1 MQRRFGASSPPFLD
15 YLKDILRRYPDGG
28 QILKELIQ
36 NADDACAT
44 EVAFLYDERTFEAKT
59 LWNEDLK
66 KFQGPALYAYNN
78 AVFSSEDWGGIQST
92 GRSIKRK
99 DPNKVGRFGIGFNS
113 VYHIT
118 DLPSIF
124 SGKHLGMLDPQ
135 EKLFGEREGGY
146 MWSLDDAEDRDQLM
160 NFHDQFLP
168 FRSLLGEVSIVTW
181 EEAITAKQDFPGT
194 LFRFPL
200 RNEPSA
206 VSDKLYDTDKIV
218 KLFDSFSV
226 DADMSLLFLRN
237 VSSISLKHIDSQGNV
252 SLLLRVTA
260 THPIVDLTSSKLLS
274 SENDSH
280 FLSKTE
286 GATCLKVVSVHCSSK
301 GEESHRWLVTS
312 SCIKKGQVPELDVFA
327 EKLSFYPQVGL
338 AFPLDQEETLV
349 DGRLSC
355 FLPLPNNEP
364 NRTGFPV
371 HVNACFGLTDN
382 RRNIKWLEEDQRH
395 DEAAKWNE
403 LLVQEF
409 LPLAYLQIILDAISL
424 SRNSVLPAST
434 PYQLWPDLHQM
445 KHKER
450 WQTIATKMFEQLL
463 KLEVLF
469 LADETKCVKPA
480 DAIFLP
486 PDIEGPRLRE
496 TIKDFLITEG
506 EFLAEVPPHVFNA
519 IQATFESPESLQ
531 VVTPGFVRKVL
542 HQSSL
547 TNLTKDDKLFLLEYV
562 ISDGRYHELKGLQLL
577 PLSDGSFTFF
587 EEDALA
593 LIENEK
599 FPRVLLPG
607 LDHVFVQRDLSTNL
621 LHHLKK
627 LADNAKE
634 GLEDLDEDDEEYYI
648 IHEEIPRVTAE
659 WLRVPFLST
668 RILNPEF
675 IGIEQCGQTE
685 PITLRIKNILKEY
698 DEECDLFKELIQNAE
713 DARATTCSF
722 MMDCRPNKDSF
733 NSLIDPGMSSCHG
746 PCLWSFNNE
755 VFTDEDFKNIT
766 KVGAASKEN
775 KVEKIGKFGLGFNAV
790 YRVTDIPTILSGKNL
805 LIFDPNVT
813 HLKKHIL
820 SSSNPGIKLDLCKE
834 RLLRRFP
841 GQFKPYHGIYG
852 CNLEMDSQQKFYFQG
867 TLIKLPFRT
876 LPEAQESKI
885 SSTVYDQHHVL
896 NLMNRFIKSSPI
908 ILLFLK
914 NLSNVSFKNLPENA
928 SSPPHNEHL
937 ESVLTITRKV
947 VNSIP
952 IPDHIPIKQMQESSQ
967 ERLTKINAKCRELID
982 CNAVNIIEVAKGMK
996 GNEPSA
1002 KYWLVYSCFGM
1013 KNALK
1018 MACVKENWQTFSLPV
1033 GSVAI
1038 PLEKDQ
1044 ASGHWVPDKHTFVG
1058 QVFCFLPLSILS
1070 GLPVHVNG
1078 SFSVTS
1084 NRKSLWDTGV
1094 KNEWNQAL
1102 IGDAV
1107 TSAYIAALVVLKEM
1121 SQEEKLKNYDYHTFW
1136 PNTRE
1141 ANRFFHSLVAAFYST
1156 VVNGLFGFPV
1166 ELFSDGKDW
1175 CSLENA
1181 RFLDPQ
1187 IERNKQVGQIAVKV
1201 FSDKLKK
1208 PCLAIPLPQWVRESL
1223 ESTGWDSVI
1232 REKTFGWHDFYREIV
1247 FVNLLSMD
1255 SKYRNT
1261 LILFA
1266 IDMND
1271 PEVDALLKKH
1281 PCIPTLGGKQ
1291 LQFIE
1296 KLVKPGGKVAC
1307 LFEKTEG
1314 RLLEGTAQDFCSP
1327 QHISR
1332 LLALGMLDSC
1342 LPWNDLIERAK
1353 IIENTW
1359 KQDKDKAYKQVRCI
1373 LDLAKDFLN
1382 DTSSGFFTGW
1392 PSLGNIAFIPSLL
1405 PYRDVHGKVVEPV
1418 TLKKPNEVYNYES
1431 MMLVNMTQ
1439 HIIDQEKLYPKYFY
1453 PPGNVLNNLGVLHRP
1468 SCKTVIHQLKTTQ
1481 QFSDV
1486 LDGSLLSEIASVCYK
1501 YLDSLLK
1508 KGTNSKHF
1516 SVEPSKFPFIL
1527 IGQDFV
1533 NVNAVAKQI
1542 SIDASPYLHEL
1553 PKPYATLKNLWKC
1566 VGVKSAFTSQDYLS
1580 VLRKLAAKYNGCSLS
1595 ASDLAVCLRIVSTGL
1610 NEIQDSPFEDY
1621 LLPDQNGVLYPSTQ
1635 LFYND
1640 TPWLPVAE
1648 GITLCHDHISRSTAV
1663 CLRIQTTKHHTL
1675 QNQLVSTFPFYPMAF
1690 GQREKLTVRLKNIIA
1705 AYPSKKDILK
1715 ELLQN
1720 ADDAEATEIHFVWDP
1735 RNHNT
1740 LKTFGEKWNPLQGPA
1755 LCVYNNKIFTETD
1768 LEGIQ
1773 HLGEGGKSDILGKT
1787 GKYGL
1792 GFNSV
1797 YHLTDCPSILT
1808 GDKWLCIFDPH
1819 LTYLEKADN
1828 SPGGMFSM
1836 ERVPF
1841 LSTRI
1846 LNPEFIGIEQCGQ
1859 TEPITLRIKN
1869 ILKEYDEECDLFKE
1883 LIQNAEDARATTC
1896 SFMMDCRPNKD
1907 SFNSLIDPGMSSC
1920 HGPCLWS
1927 FNNEVFTDED
1937 FKNITK
1943 VGAASKEN
1951 KVEKIGKFGLGFNAV
1966 YRVTD
1971 IPTILSG
1978 KNLLIFDPNVTHL
1991 KKHILS
1997 SSNPGI
2003 KLDLCKERLLR
2014 RFPGQFKP
2022 YHGIYGCNLEMD
2034 SQQKF
2039 YFQGTLIKLPFRT
2052 LPEAQESKIS
2062 STVYDQNHVLNL
2074 MNRFIKS
2081 SPIILL
2087 FLKNLSN
2094 VSFKNLPENA
2104 SSPPHNEH
2112 LESVLTITRKVVNSI
2127 PIPDHIPIKQMQES
2141 SQERL
2146 TKINAKCREL
2156 IDCNAVNI
2164 IEVAKGMK
2172 GNEPSAKYW
2181 LVYSCFGM
2189 KNALKMAC
2197 VKENWQT
2204 FSLPVGSVAIP
2215 LEKDQASGHWVP
2227 DKHTF
2232 VGQVF
2237 CFLPLSILSGLPV
2250 HVNGSFSV
2258 TSNRKSLWDT
2268 GVKNEWNQAL
2278 IGDAVTSAYIA
2289 ALVVLKEM
2297 SQEEK
2302 LKNYDYHTF
2311 WPNTREANRFF
2322 HSLVAAFYSTVVNGL
2337 FGFPVE
2343 LFSDGKDWC
2352 SLENARFLD
2361 PQIERNKQVGQIA
2374 VKVFSDKLKK
2384 PCLAI
2389 PLPQWVRES
2398 LESTGWD
2405 GVIREKTFGWHDFYR
2420 EIVFVNLRSMD
2431 SKYRNTLI
2439 LFAIDMNDPEVDALL
2454 KKHPCIP
2461 TLGGKQLQFI
2471 GKLVK
2476 PGGKVACLFEKTE
2489 GRLLEGTAQD
2499 FCSPQHIS
2507 RLLALGMLDS
2517 CLPWND
2523 LIERAKIIE
2532 NTWKQDKDK
2541 AYKQVCCILDL
2552 AKDFLNDTPG
2562 RFFIGWP
2569 SLGNIAFI
2577 PSLLPY
2583 RDVHGKVVEPVTLK
2597 KPNEVYNY
2605 ESMML
2610 VNMTQHI
2617 IDQEKLYPKYF
2628 YPPGNV
2634 LNNLGVLH
2642 RPSCKTVI
2650 HQLKTTQQFSDVLD
2664 GSLLSEIASVCYKYL
2679 DSLLK
2684 KGTNSKHFSVEPSKF
2699 PFILIGQDFV
2709 NVNAVAKQISIDA
2722 SPYLHELPK
2731 PYATL
2736 KNLWKCVGV
2745 KSVFTSQ
2752 DYLSVLRKLAAK
2764 YNGCSLSAS
2773 DLAVC
2778 LRIVS
2783 TGLNEIQDSPFED
2796 YLLPDQNGVLYPST
2810 QLFYNDTPWLP
2821 VAEGITLCHDHISR
2835 STAVCLRIQTTK
2847 HHTLQNQLVSTFPFY
2862 PMAFGQRE
2870 KLTVRLKNIIAAY
2883 PSKKDILKEL
2893 LQNADD
2899 AEATEI
2905 HFVWDP
2911 RNHNTLKTFGEKWN
2925 PLQGPALCVY
2935 NNKIFTETDLE
2946 GIQHLGE
2953 GGKSDILGKTGKYG
2967 LGFNSV
2973 YHLTDCPSILTGDKW
2988 LCIFD
2993 PHLTYLEKADNSPGG
3008 MFSMERDFKAAF
3020 EDIYTTFM
3028 PSAFDLNQGTMFRLP
3043 VRTEEMASTS
3053 EISQKA
3059 VTSSDIQ
3066 QLLDA
3071 LKEDPEGLILFLR
3084 HVKKIEFHLFDS
3096 STNELKKLFTTE
3108 IKLAEESSG
3117 KKTSFQNHVKNSLVS
3132 GRSMAAIEPCQ
3143 VIYEMEI
3150 STPIRKPTRWIIAEQ
3165 FGTSLKTTGYDS
3177 KVPQGAVAACV
3188 SALVQ
3193 NSKAFCSL
3201 PLPVETGLPVQVNGN
3216 FEVDPSRRG
3225 LWKEDGT
3232 SLKTAWNEFLKLNVI
3247 APLYADLL
3255 DYIRIN
3261 HLKEQ
3266 ALSLNS
3272 MILNL
3277 ENSYL
3282 RFFPHITELQVAQEW
3297 HGMIN
3302 ELYKSLNKRGL
3313 CVIPVFH
3320 TSQHCPTQTMA
3331 QCTVSWSSISKKE
3344 QMNAPHLA
3352 SQRQEGLLL
3361 ILEGIGMNLVP
3372 TSESMIKIFD
3382 SFRRA
3387 EVKVYTLIPQTVRNY
3402 LKSKPLNDPSQ
3413 SINGLPL
3420 PLNQTLIKSKFRC
3433 KMLLDYC
3440 LSDIEK
3446 NNSSC
3451 LNGLP
3456 LLLTQDKVLRVFE
3469 TSSSKYLTKFMDL
3482 FEGSEELFAD
3492 YSTYLRYFPVLC
3504 NAMFLKELTI
3514 SDSAEYLKSKLE
3526 DLLQNTIVDP
3536 QSSLHIPSEILSTWL
3551 KRLWEYFEDQVASCD
3566 KKSKKESSQL
3576 DEIKVLF
3583 SDSPVVPI
3591 ICPNSNNQHL
3601 LATVK
3606 SLHTIVCQTSHEVA
3620 AVLYKLGFATLD
3632 VLSFPLQLFRC
3643 HLMPELLSI
3652 DNADA
3657 VLEQLCKREKQ
3668 QFDQLDDCD
3677 FRSLQLYLHSGIK
3690 SCANTKTYLMK
3701 FKSLPLFETV
3711 QEGRQRIDR
3720 HSRVYI
3726 LKIEQLLKFPSLYH
3740 ICDGTAFL
3748 KYNSTNVF
3756 LAETME
3762 ITVINDLE
3770 FYVRF
3775 VLPALNR
3782 LSEKQ
3787 TLDAVCM
3794 CVEIQEGYSDYI
3806 QFKDEI
3812 ISCLR
3817 NAKFIKDAR
3826 GSLQPASYF
3835 CDEEV
3840 HLYQL
3845 MISKERFIPRGF
3857 WENISCKSQKFK
3869 DLLKD
3874 IGLKHR
3880 VSDEEFVEF
3889 AYQIEKDAKG
3899 RAPLEQL
3906 MVKSDALLERLL
3918 SKSLKQLKKCF
3929 LNIISTIKFV
3939 YPQKID
3945 KMLCSYHQPFAE
3957 GRNFIAM
3964 RGSLIKQNQTHETL
3978 IWTAMPMLPLE
3989 NSNTQ
3994 QLQVLQAAGALCLPP
4009 AESVTA
4015 NLKNICQIP
4024 CKTKEVLLTR
4034 AKVFHCSYGY
4044 LQELPFDG
4052 QSLVDL
4058 PVILVEGDAALVKP
4072 SRTVQ
4077 FVKDDSEF
4085 RPYLYKLPSKLAL
4098 YVEFFRKLGVAEEP
4112 SAWHY
4117 SSLLKDIYQDSADM
4131 QTLHA
4136 NQMKA
4141 VKRAVQHLF
4150 LLLKENSE
4158 ERKPEKL
4165 EPLYLLAMDG
4175 RLYESSSLYFN
4186 DVALHANRCTVPLK
4200 EKLTLLENLSECH
4213 LGIDPYVHQELLQ
4226 VLPVEVRPKMLS
4238 QVTKE
4243 DLMESTLSI
4252 CEYGDNCRFRGHFHR
4267 LLASSYFQNGLV
4279 CILRGQCS
4287 GKMSE
4292 NDTITVCK
4300 NTFAKIQILCC
4311 ERLETV
4317 LFLNSEPLTDTAA
4330 QKQVYVNRNSD
4341 GCVFYLE
4348 HKEDMDIKVMAHINM
4363 CLTKEINA
4371 LLNNGLSQNSLLIF
4385 SQLLFCETEDDVM
4398 RLLEE
4403 NGIHGSR
4410 MQEKSHSG
4418 LPEPGSLIPDEW
4430 IDSLDMDFLNNF
4442 EVGEYVGYKEPSP
4455 EEEVYCYAVVV
4466 EHVNTTAATEGVVS
4480 QRYKIQIGQNDFL
4493 EVSSLDLYQFKRPE
4507 SSPSLSKNTCR
4518 ELVVLD
4524 HPVGARPNHS
4534 RTSAKSLEEIK
4545 KEIDERLKEIWGLP
4559 EDERR
4564 KAIRRLYL
4572 KWHPDKNLDN
4582 TKLAEEV
4589 YKYIQQKIVE
4599 LEQGRSGKGGG
4610 FGSTTTNQ
4618 RHSGTQRYQDTRSF
4632 FKQWD
4637 REASRHRTGRTSFHQ
4652 RYSSQEFNFWTFHST
4667 QENSQTNTAEAQRW
4681 VRQAK
4686 CDLAAASNDK
4696 GHSATEWVLFKVHQ
4710 AVEKALIAAEYK
4722 TNGLQPSNCAIGA
4735 LARQV
4740 SQYSLSLCNLP
4751 SIVSR
4756 MKTLGVDGKKTQYPN
4771 YHPLPLIPSDSYSAQ
4786 NEQEVLDLANEVLTK
4801 IQKYIS

>member
-206 VSDKLYDTDKIV
+206 VSDQLYDTDKIV

-274 SENDSH
+274 SENESH
-280 FLSKTE
+280 FFSKTE
-286 GATCLKVVSVHCSSK
+286 GATCLKVISVHCSSK
-301 GEESHRWLVTS
+301 GEGSHRWLVTS

-450 WQTIATKMFEQLL
+450 WQTIATKMFEQLV

-562 ISDGRYHELKGLQLL
+562 ISDGQYHELKGLQLL

-607 LDHVFVQRDLSTNL
+607 FGHVFVQRDLSTNL

-627 LADNAKE
+627 LADNEMFKKIFNLNKVLVAKLIGYALPQQWMQCSGHVTWDIGNTQHPPAEWITKFWKFLNSHFETLNDFKGLPLIPLSPLQGSEHSAMLARLMENPTVVFQNDNQSSLSDEIADVIRRAGGTVIQSRDTCLKHPDLEKYILTPSPRNLLQLLLNLDGNQVICGTSSSSMQEKEELKNCLCTMASFSQKEKRLLLTLPIFQQMPSRKCRNGDLIAAGSYQAVIQNDFPVIPGDLPMPEVIIKCANEVDQRLLSMMNVRMLTVAMAAVMLVDGIEKGLYGQNEMEKIMSWILENGSILFAQEKDLYKKCFSLCFIVTERGTAVQASSLFDPSNETFQDLFNSEFFPPAVYATKETILQSLCHLGLKCKEESITPKDVLNVAREINHLHVSSRDKAYQKAEALIKVCNQTDVLSKCSAEEIRQLCCLEWVPCSSPATMIENQETTCFYKPEDLRHSKFFRIVGLVMPLTDKLNEKASTNLGLLSLPPAEKVMGNLSVLNKVVHEMTEPDADIDFKDQIHCIYIHMLSNLPQFKSLLRDTAVPWVWIGDQFSSPQRVILSYPAELDLGCYITKVPQEFSRYKKLLSECGVKKSISEREVIEILYHMKDRIDQRITHSGSPAELKVILSVLNWIRKVKKLSVEDLPVPVRKGKQGEFSLKPLSMTVFCDIAKE

-698 DEECDLFKELIQNAE
+698 DEECDLFKELIQNAD
-713 DARATTCSF
+713 DAQATTCSF

-766 KVGAASKEN
+766 EVGAASKEN

-820 SSSNPGIKLDLCKE
+820 SSSNPGIKLDLCKK

-852 CNLEMDSQQKFYFQG
+852 CNLEMDSQQEFYFQG

-885 SSTVYDQHHVL
+885 SSTVYDQNHVL
-896 NLMNRFIKSSPI
+896 NIMNRFIKSATI

-952 IPDHIPIKQMQESSQ
+952 IPDHIKQMQESSQ

-1018 MACVKENWQTFSLPV
+1018 MACVKENWQTFSLPI
-1033 GSVAI
+1033 GSVAV
-1038 PLEKDQ
+1038 PLEKDK

-1107 TSAYIAALVVLKEM
+1107 TSAYIVALVVLKEM

-1136 PNTRE
+1136 PNTKE

-1223 ESTGWDSVI
+1223 DSTGWDSVI

-1247 FVNLLSMD
+1247 FVNLRSMD

-1271 PEVDALLKKH
+1271 PEVDGLLKKH

-1291 LQFIE
+1291 LQFIG

-1342 LPWNDLIERAK
+1342 LPWDDLIERAK

-1373 LDLAKDFLN
+1373 LDLANDFLS
-1382 DTSSGFFTGW
+1382 DTSFFTGW

-1431 MMLVNMTQ
+1431 TMLVNMTQ

-1453 PPGNVLNNLGVLHRP
+1453 PPGKVLNNLGVLHRP
-1468 SCKTVIHQLKTTQ
+1468 SCETVIHQLKTTQ
-1481 QFSDV
+1481 QYSDV

-1501 YLDSLLK
+1501 YLDTLLK

-1516 SVEPSKFPFIL
+1516 SVESSKFPFIL

-1533 NVNAVAKQI
+1533 YVNAVAKQI

-1566 VGVKSAFTSQDYLS
+1566 FGVKSVFTSQDYLS

-1595 ASDLAVCLRIVSTGL
+1595 ASDLAICLRIVSTGL

-1675 QNQLVSTFPFYPMAF
+1675 QNQLVSPFPFYPMAF

-1819 LTYLEKADN
+1819 LTYLENANN

-1836 ERVPF
+1836 EG
-1841 LSTRI
+1841 
-1846 LNPEFIGIEQCGQ
+1846 N
-1859 TEPITLRIKN
+1859 
-1869 ILKEYDEECDLFKE
+1869 FK
-1883 LIQNAEDARATTC
+1883 
-1896 SFMMDCRPNKD
+1896 
-1907 SFNSLIDPGMSSC
+1907 
-1920 HGPCLWS
+1920 
-1927 FNNEVFTDED
+1927 V
-1937 FKNITK
+1937 
-1943 VGAASKEN
+1943 
-1951 KVEKIGKFGLGFNAV
+1951 
-1966 YRVTD
+1966 
-1971 IPTILSG
+1971 
-1978 KNLLIFDPNVTHL
+1978 
-1991 KKHILS
+1991 
-1997 SSNPGI
+1997 
-2003 KLDLCKERLLR
+2003 
-2014 RFPGQFKP
+2014 
-2022 YHGIYGCNLEMD
+2022 
-2034 SQQKF
+2034 
-2039 YFQGTLIKLPFRT
+2039 
-2052 LPEAQESKIS
+2052 
-2062 STVYDQNHVLNL
+2062 
-2074 MNRFIKS
+2074 
-2081 SPIILL
+2081 
-2087 FLKNLSN
+2087 
-2094 VSFKNLPENA
+2094 
-2104 SSPPHNEH
+2104 
-2112 LESVLTITRKVVNSI
+2112 
-2127 PIPDHIPIKQMQES
+2127 
-2141 SQERL
+2141 
-2146 TKINAKCREL
+2146 
-2156 IDCNAVNI
+2156 
-2164 IEVAKGMK
+2164 
-2172 GNEPSAKYW
+2172 
-2181 LVYSCFGM
+2181 
-2189 KNALKMAC
+2189 
-2197 VKENWQT
+2197 
-2204 FSLPVGSVAIP
+2204 
-2215 LEKDQASGHWVP
+2215 
-2227 DKHTF
+2227 
-2232 VGQVF
+2232 
-2237 CFLPLSILSGLPV
+2237 
-2250 HVNGSFSV
+2250 
-2258 TSNRKSLWDT
+2258 
-2268 GVKNEWNQAL
+2268 
-2278 IGDAVTSAYIA
+2278 
-2289 ALVVLKEM
+2289 
-2297 SQEEK
+2297 
-2302 LKNYDYHTF
+2302 
-2311 WPNTREANRFF
+2311 
-2322 HSLVAAFYSTVVNGL
+2322 
-2337 FGFPVE
+2337 
-2343 LFSDGKDWC
+2343 
-2352 SLENARFLD
+2352 
-2361 PQIERNKQVGQIA
+2361 
-2374 VKVFSDKLKK
+2374 
-2384 PCLAI
+2384 
-2389 PLPQWVRES
+2389 
-2398 LESTGWD
+2398 
-2405 GVIREKTFGWHDFYR
+2405 
-2420 EIVFVNLRSMD
+2420 
-2431 SKYRNTLI
+2431 
-2439 LFAIDMNDPEVDALL
+2439 
-2454 KKHPCIP
+2454 
-2461 TLGGKQLQFI
+2461 
-2471 GKLVK
+2471 
-2476 PGGKVACLFEKTE
+2476 
-2489 GRLLEGTAQD
+2489 
-2499 FCSPQHIS
+2499 
-2507 RLLALGMLDS
+2507 
-2517 CLPWND
+2517 
-2523 LIERAKIIE
+2523 
-2532 NTWKQDKDK
+2532 
-2541 AYKQVCCILDL
+2541 
-2552 AKDFLNDTPG
+2552 
-2562 RFFIGWP
+2562 
-2569 SLGNIAFI
+2569 
-2577 PSLLPY
+2577 
-2583 RDVHGKVVEPVTLK
+2583 
-2597 KPNEVYNY
+2597 
-2605 ESMML
+2605 
-2610 VNMTQHI
+2610 
-2617 IDQEKLYPKYF
+2617 
-2628 YPPGNV
+2628 
-2634 LNNLGVLH
+2634 
-2642 RPSCKTVI
+2642 
-2650 HQLKTTQQFSDVLD
+2650 
-2664 GSLLSEIASVCYKYL
+2664 
-2679 DSLLK
+2679 
-2684 KGTNSKHFSVEPSKF
+2684 
-2699 PFILIGQDFV
+2699 
-2709 NVNAVAKQISIDA
+2709 
-2722 SPYLHELPK
+2722 
-2731 PYATL
+2731 
-2736 KNLWKCVGV
+2736 
-2745 KSVFTSQ
+2745 
-2752 DYLSVLRKLAAK
+2752 
-2764 YNGCSLSAS
+2764 
-2773 DLAVC
+2773 
-2778 LRIVS
+2778 
-2783 TGLNEIQDSPFED
+2783 
-2796 YLLPDQNGVLYPST
+2796 
-2810 QLFYNDTPWLP
+2810 
-2821 VAEGITLCHDHISR
+2821 
-2835 STAVCLRIQTTK
+2835 
-2847 HHTLQNQLVSTFPFY
+2847 
-2862 PMAFGQRE
+2862 
-2870 KLTVRLKNIIAAY
+2870 
-2883 PSKKDILKEL
+2883 
-2893 LQNADD
+2893 
-2899 AEATEI
+2899 
-2905 HFVWDP
+2905 
-2911 RNHNTLKTFGEKWN
+2911 
-2925 PLQGPALCVY
+2925 
-2935 NNKIFTETDLE
+2935 
-2946 GIQHLGE
+2946 
-2953 GGKSDILGKTGKYG
+2953 
-2967 LGFNSV
+2967 
-2973 YHLTDCPSILTGDKW
+2973 
-2988 LCIFD
+2988 
-2993 PHLTYLEKADNSPGG
+2993 
-3008 MFSMERDFKAAF
+3008 AF
-3020 EDIYTTFM
+3020 EDVYTTFM

-3084 HVKKIEFHLFDS
+3084 HVKKIEFHQFDS
-3096 STNELKKLFTTE
+3096 STNEMKKLFTTE

-3132 GRSMAAIEPCQ
+3132 GCSMAAIEPCQ

-3261 HLKEQ
+3261 HLKER

-3302 ELYKSLNKRGL
+3302 ELYKSLSKRGL

-3331 QCTVSWSSISKKE
+3331 QCMVSWSSISKKE

-3352 SQRQEGLLL
+3352 SQGQEGLIL

-3402 LKSKPLNDPSQ
+3402 LKSKPLNNPSQ

-3514 SDSAEYLKSKLE
+3514 SDSAEYLKSILE
-3526 DLLQNTIVDP
+3526 DHLQNTIVDP

-3576 DEIKVLF
+3576 DEIKELF
-3583 SDSPVVPI
+3583 SDSPIVPI
-3591 ICPNSNNQHL
+3591 ICPNRNNQHL

-3632 VLSFPLQLFRC
+3632 VFSFPLQLFRC
-3643 HLMPELLSI
+3643 HLMSELLSI
-3652 DNADA
+3652 DNADS

-3701 FKSLPLFETV
+3701 FKSLPLFETL

-3726 LKIEQLLKFPSLYH
+3726 LKTEQLLKFPSLYH

-3762 ITVINDLE
+3762 IPVINDLE

-3806 QFKDEI
+3806 QFKEEI

-3835 CDEEV
+3835 YDEEV

-3929 LNIISTIKFV
+3929 LNIISTIKFI

-3978 IWTAMPMLPLE
+3978 IWTAMPVLPLE
-3989 NSNTQ
+3989 NSNTR
-3994 QLQVLQAAGALCLPP
+3994 QLQILQAAGALCLPP

-4034 AKVFHCSYGY
+4034 AKVFRCSYGY

-4158 ERKPEKL
+4158 EHKPEKL

-4200 EKLTLLENLSECH
+4200 EKLKLLENLSECH

-4243 DLMESTLSI
+4243 DLMKSTLSI

-4317 LFLNSEPLTDTAA
+4317 LFLNSEPLRDTAA

-4466 EHVNTTAATEGVVS
+4466 EHVNTTAATEGVVF

-4534 RTSAKSLEEIK
+4534 RTSEKSLEEIK

-4559 EDERR
+4559 EDERC

-4589 YKYIQQKIVE
+4589 YKYIRQKIEE

-4618 RHSGTQRYQDTRSF
+4618 RHSGAQRYQDTRSF

-4637 REASRHRTGRTSFHQ
+4637 KEASRHRTGRTSFHQ
-4652 RYSSQEFNFWTFHST
+4652 RDSSQEFNFWTFHSR
-4667 QENSQTNTAEAQRW
+4667 QENSQTNSAEAQRW
-4681 VRQAK
+4681 VKQAK
-4686 CDLAAASNDK
+4686 CDLAAASNDM
-4696 GHSATEWVLFKVHQ
+4696 GHCATEWVLFKVHQ